1 MGPRDI
7 RDVVPSTFDSQCQKP
22 GLSRSV
28 LEVAHMKK
36 AISSLSLVVCLLLGF
51 SFGQQKPPSPPTP
64 TPQPQP
70 QPQPRNNPPVQ
81 QRTPDR
87 QYDYQRPIY
96 VSGKVTLDDG
106 TPVPNGVRVELLY
119 NGQVRR
125 QEYTRSDGSFTFDL
139 SAPNRGALSDA
150 SISGADGDVFG
161 GSGGMAG
168 GGMSGRSFGRVD
180 LSGYE
185 VRATLAGYTSEI
197 VMLQNRSSLDNP
209 DVGTL
214 ILRPLSQTKASTISL
229 NSLKAP
235 QDAQKSYDSARK
247 SLQKK
252 KPNYDKALKELDKA
266 VKAYPSYAA
275 AWQLIGECRQA
286 NNDLPAAKDAF
297 EKALAADDHFISPYL
312 SLAALEI
319 ENKRWPE
326 AEQLTKHLLDLNP
339 YVVRGHFLHAIA
351 SFNTGD
357 LDAAVESART
367 IQKSDE
373 AKNYPLSH
381 YILGFAL
388 ANKGDVGSAASE
400 LQIFLKEQ
408 PDSQY
413 AARVKTVLGEW
424 QQKGLLPAPGAAAPA
439 AAPAQPQK

>member
-1 MGPRDI
+1 MKCSNMGPRDI
-7 RDVVPSTFDSQCQKP
+7 QEVVPETFDLACQKP
-22 GLSRSV
+22 ALSGSV
-28 LEVAHMKK
+28 LEVVHMSRT
-36 AISSLSLVVCLLLGF
+36 ICFLSLVLCLFVGSAF
-51 SFGQQKPPSPPTP
+51 AQQKPPAPKPTP

-70 QPQPRNNPPVQ
+70 QPRDNTPTQPR
-81 QRTPDR
+81 TPER
-87 QYDYQRPIY
+87 QYDYQRPVYI
-96 VSGKVTLDDG
+96 SGKVTLDDG
-106 TPVPNGVRVELLY
+106 TPVPNGVRVELLL

-139 SAPNRGALSDA
+139 STPNRSALADA
-150 SISGADGDVFG
+150 SISGEEDVFG
-161 GSGGMAG
+161 GGSLGTGASNLSRGM
-168 GGMSGRSFGRVD
+168 GRVD

-185 VRATLAGYTSEI
+185 VRANLPGYSSEV

-214 ILRPLSQTKASTISL
+214 ILRPLAQTKASTISL

-235 QDAQKSYDSARK
+235 KDAQKSFESARK
-247 SLQKK
+247 SLDKK
-252 KPNYDKALKELDKA
+252 KPDYDKALKDLDKA
-266 VKAYPSYAA
+266 VKSYPSFAA
-275 AWQLIGECRQA
+275 AWQLMGECRQA
-286 NNDLPAAKDAF
+286 NKDLPGAKDAF

-312 SLAALEI
+312 SLAALDI
-319 ENKRWPE
+319 ESNRYQE

-351 SFNTGD
+351 SFNTGN
-357 LDAAVESART
+357 LDAAAESARS

-381 YILGFAL
+381 YILGAAL

-400 LQIFLKEQ
+400 FQIFLKEQ

-413 AARVKTVLGEW
+413 AARVKTVLNEW
-424 QQKGLLPAPGAAAPA
+424 QQKGLLSSAPQQQP
-439 AAPAQPQK
+439 QPQK